1 VRRVVSGESIDR
13 ETNLSIALR
22 NCNLN
27 VVNASGVTIHVL
39 EPHDLTYL
47 DGRSVM
53 IVVAHAD
60 DAALFCGGTI
70 AAMSRA
76 GARMTLVRVTNDDT
90 DSVGLSPTETV
101 DRNARELALAASI
114 LGIGTICDF
123 GYPSDQMSDVPEV
136 ELRERL
142 IRVMR
147 EIKPFAVL
155 TFDPHGGGGED
166 NQDHLRV
173 AQAMD
178 EAFWTSMFD
187 KHHPEH
193 FDVGLAP
200 HGVVERWYFARPPS
214 QVSHIVDTS
223 QVLDAKCDAAA
234 QHTTMLG
241 NLVEQLHLMAKT
253 EGREL
258 PRLADIGEDLPN
270 FIRSLV
276 RAGAEATGAKYEVPA
291 AEEFRRV
298 RYSGFEDVV
307 NYLEQH
313 YLNQKGDG

>member
-1 VRRVVSGESIDR
+1 M
-13 ETNLSIALR
+13 
-22 NCNLN
+22 N
-27 VVNASGVTIHVL
+27 VVGAAGVAIHVL
-39 EPHDLTYL
+39 EPDDLTYL
-47 DGRSVM
+47 AGRSVM
-53 IVVAHAD
+53 VVVAHAD

-76 GARMTLVRVTNDDT
+76 GATLTLVRVTNDDT
-90 DSVGLSPTETV
+90 DSVGLSPTETIA
-101 DRNARELALAASI
+101 RNARELASAASI
-114 LGIGTICDF
+114 LGISAVRNF
-123 GYPSDQMSDVPEV
+123 GYPSDHMSDVPEV

-142 IRVMR
+142 IRAVR
-147 EIKPFAVL
+147 EIKPYAVL

-193 FDVGLAP
+193 AGEGLAP

-214 QVSHIVDTS
+214 HVSHVVNTS
-223 QVLDAKCDAAA
+223 EVLDTKCNAAA

-258 PRLADIGEDLPN
+258 PRLTQISDDLPD

-276 RAGAEATGAKYEVPA
+276 RAGSQATGATYELPA

-307 NYLEQH
+307 NFLEQH
-313 YLNQKGDG
+313 YLNQKGDD